1 MKSSKGRVYRAAAA
15 VFLVLFALGSLLIA
29 RRDDQLA
36 AQAKG
41 RLGNDALKWAVSDF
55 VSVNQSR
62 GLDLQSIDI
71 LRAYFDTL
79 HLSSTIVHQGTLD
92 LTSVSRQGVIVRSAP
107 NGAGFPMSTLAVD
120 ATAIKGTM
128 GEDVGTAAGE
138 GRIVLGASAAAQ
150 NGVLAGDLVTL
161 MGWNGIPAT
170 FEVGS
175 VQPDPVIS
183 GVEAVISLESAAQ
196 LGFTRPFSIRAW
208 GFDNREAVQASMQ
221 VLRNTWK
228 LGPMRIRFSW
238 QEALLDDTV
247 PQADIKV
254 LLGDFWVKRG
264 TSGTL
269 QIDPAWKLVHI
280 ANVSLPLVG
289 LVRCNT
295 VVATAAAEALQELAD
310 AGLAG
315 LIHAT
320 DSRLRG
326 GCFSARETRSLIGN
340 SGRNLSRHTW
350 GAAVDINPSQNPY
363 GGRSRMDGR
372 VIDAFRRHGFVWG
385 GSFLVPDPM
394 HFEFVGR

>member
-1 MKSSKGRVYRAAAA
+1 MQSSAGRVHRAGAA
-15 VFLVLFALGSLLIA
+15 FLVLFALGSFIVS
-29 RRDDQLA
+29 RQDQQLA

-41 RLGNDALKWAVSDF
+41 RLGNDPSISAVPDF

-62 GLDLQSIDI
+62 GLDVQSIDV

-107 NGAGFPMSTLAVD
+107 TGTGFPISTLAVD
-120 ATAIKGTM
+120 GTAIKGTM
-128 GEDVGTAAGE
+128 GDEVGATVGE
-138 GRIVLGASAAAQ
+138 GRIVMGASAASQ

-247 PQADIKV
+247 PQASIKV
-254 LLGDFWVKRG
+254 LLGDFWVKR
-264 TSGTL
+264 SINGTL
-269 QIDPAWKLVHI
+269 QIDPGWKSVHI
-280 ANVSLPLVG
+280 ASVSLPLVG
-289 LVRCNT
+289 RIRCNP

-310 AGLAG
+310 AGLAP

-326 GCFSARETRSLIGN
+326 GCFSARETRSLNGN
-340 SGRNLSRHTW
+340 SGHNLSRHTW
-350 GAAVDINPSQNPY
+350 GAAIDINPSQNQY
-363 GGRSRMDGR
+363 GGASRMDGR